1 MCGGAIIS
9 DLLPP
14 RSQPQ
19 DLVASAEL
27 WLGPCTDPTP
37 KETKKKERKN
47 LYRGIRRRPWGKWA
61 AEIRDP
67 AKGVRVWLGTFSTAE
82 EAARAYDREARRI
95 RGSKAKVNFP
105 NEDPSPLPAKAARQ
119 HRYRPYCVGGGAGGS
134 YSATGGEAGR
144 LREDAMVY
152 GSCAD
157 LFEVP
162 SMEGGSAATA
172 MAAAPPQSGAN
183 AGGRKGGP
191 ASNEE
196 LFWNFEDLLF

>member
-9 DLLPP
+9 DLVPP
-14 RSQPQ
+14 RSQPHHV
-19 DLVASAEL
+19 VASADL
-27 WLGPCTDPTP
+27 WLGPRSDPTP
-37 KETKKKERKN
+37 KEPKKNERKN

-67 AKGVRVWLGTFSTAE
+67 AKGVRVWLGTFSTPE

-105 NEDPSPLPAKAARQ
+105 NEDPSPAPAKAARQ
-119 HRYRPYCVGGGAGGS
+119 HRYRPYCGGDSGS

-144 LREDAMVY
+144 LREEAMVY

-162 SMEGGSAATA
+162 SMEGSAAATA
-172 MAAAPPQSGAN
+172 VAAPPQPGATV
-183 AGGRKGGP
+183 GGQKGGP

-196 LFWNFEDLLF
+196 LFWNFEDILF